1 MKRSRLIVVIAV
13 LLAFTGLLY
22 YFYAGST
29 APTGQRPLVALNAG
43 NFEQLRND
51 FNGSHGVVRV
61 FALLSPT

>member
-1 MKRSRLIVVIAV
+1 MKRSRLIVTIAV
-13 LLAFTGLLY
+13 LLALTGLVY

-29 APTGQRPLVALNAG
+29 VPAGQRPLVALNAG
-43 NFEQLRND
+43 NFAQIRDN